1 MTVERLN
8 RASNNIP
15 YQAPSHTYLSGMERQ
30 NTLLANDSAKEIY
43 DFIIIGAGIGGTV
56 VASRL
61 HERDPSLLILL
72 IEAGPD
78 SSKTELADV
87 IASPMKVALL
97 KGSELDWYYET
108 VPQKNLDGLK
118 LYVGAGKA
126 IGGGSVIN
134 YGISFRVVKRS
145 NC

>member
-1 MTVERLN
+1 MRHLP
-8 RASNNIP
+8 NILVDGNLEK
-15 YQAPSHTYLSGMERQ
+15 AF
-30 NTLLANDSAKEIY
+30 
-43 DFIIIGAGIGGTV
+43 DFIIVGAGIGGTV

-61 HERDPSLLILL
+61 HERDPSLSILL

-78 SSKTELADV
+78 SSKTELAEV
-87 IASPMKVALL
+87 TMSPMKVALL

-118 LYVGAGKA
+118 IYVGAGKA

-134 YGISFRVVKRS
+134 YGMSFGVVKRS